1 MKNNDNEQ
9 YLISDGKLHVQG
21 LGHRQLK
28 KHFHRFVLSE
38 SGNGLNYSASI
49 QELQTDEDYLVTF
62 HGKMP
67 LESLTFLLW
76 ELHNGGDD
84 QRTVTAYT
92 NCNRYGLPANAM
104 LCMNDNID
112 DAEPIAVDNQGHVYI
127 YDYES
132 KLLNYKLTDKTA
144 GYTSCPRTRTVEKES
159 ITVTASEPGLIQLL
173 RLKFKFPAFM
183 GGCSGGAQ
191 DVEDVEDDEDDDDV
205 DEPGWCLFL
214 QLAFWIAFLPSSLLS
229 DRMELPKL
237 FYFLD
242 YYLFTNLTSGLI
254 ILFIFFVLCAFLRL
268 RGYIKLGPFTILAI
282 IGSPFVFS
290 ILANYYITPEQRERT
305 AIITDK
311 AVGDDSNWIEWR
323 YTDDN
328 SSFGTGDDIHDQIQV
343 GDTCIVDWRQ
353 GVMGWPVVRGI
364 VKK

>member
-1 MKNNDNEQ
+1 MNMNNNDNEL
-9 YLISDGKLHVQG
+9 YLISDGILHVQG
-21 LGHRQLK
+21 LGYRQLIE
-28 KHFHRFVLSE
+28 HMNQFALIE
-38 SGNGLNYSASI
+38 SGDGLDYSASI

-92 NCNRYGLPANAM
+92 NCNRYGLPAYAM

-159 ITVTASEPGLIQLL
+159 ITVTASKP
-173 RLKFKFPAFM
+173 
-183 GGCSGGAQ
+183 
-191 DVEDVEDDEDDDDV
+191 DDEDDEDDD
-205 DEPGWCLFL
+205 EPRWCHLL
-214 QLAFWIAFLPSSLLS
+214 QLAFLIALLPSSLLS
-229 DRMELPKL
+229 QRMKLPKL
-237 FYFLD
+237 FNFLD
-242 YYLFTNLTSGLI
+242 YYLFTNLVSGLI
-254 ILFIFFVLCAFLRL
+254 ILFIFFVLCAFMRL
-268 RGYIKLGPFTILAI
+268 RGYIKFGPFTILAI